1 MVERQIMIS
10 YLYRRGYIH
19 GNEGCRDVSY
29 AKPTNSSYIFHVV
42 ETEDE
47 ELQKTKF
54 ELM

>member
-1 MVERQIMIS
+1 MIN
-10 YLYRRGYIH
+10 YLYKKGYIQ
-19 GNEGCRDVSY
+19 GNEGRMDVSY
-29 AKPTNSSYIFHVV
+29 AKPTNSSYIYHVV